1 MTTVTLITER
11 VHAGEYLVS
20 EAPGSLSREVAV
32 ITGANDLAAGTVL
45 GKQTI
50 ATSAAAATIG
60 TNTGNG
66 TFGSITTGA
75 GTIPGAYTVRME
87 SATTYVVEDPTGAEV
102 GHGVLGAAFASGGL
116 GFTLTAGGTAFVAGD
131 SFTLTPGVGT
141 QKLALLNPT
150 ATDGTEVACAILYNF
165 AGVSGGDVSRTVTAR
180 QAEVNGLV
188 LTWPTGITNNQQL
201 LAMQQLATLGII
213 VRT

>member
-1 MTTVTLITER
+1 MTTATILTER
-11 VHAGEYLVS
+11 MHAGEYLIS
-20 EAPGSLSREVAV
+20 EAPGSLSREVGL

-50 ATSAAAATIG
+50 ASSALAAAIG

-75 GTIPGAYTVRME
+75 GTIQGAYTLRME

-102 GHGVLGAAFASGGL
+102 GHGTLGSAFTGGAL

-131 SFTLTPGVGT
+131 SFTITPGVGT
-141 QKLALLNPT
+141 QKLALLNPA
-150 ATDGTEVACAILYNF
+150 ATDGTEVAVAILYSL
-165 AGVSGGDVSRTVTAR
+165 ATVSAGDVSKTVTAR
-180 QAEVNGLV
+180 NAEVNGLC
-188 LTWPTGITNNQQL
+188 LTWPAGITTLQQTT
-201 LAMQQLATLGII
+201 AMQQLAALDII
-213 VRT
+213 VRS